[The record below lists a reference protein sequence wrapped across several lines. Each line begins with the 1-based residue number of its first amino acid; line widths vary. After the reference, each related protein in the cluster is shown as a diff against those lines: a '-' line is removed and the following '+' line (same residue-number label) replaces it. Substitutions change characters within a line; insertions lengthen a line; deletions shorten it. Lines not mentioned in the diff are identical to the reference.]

1 MHGVSLCPSNRAF
14 FPAKGNV
21 LLKHCWWGAMITLS
35 LRKRYWDEP
44 KTLYLYVRCLSLNS
58 PPFPY
63 WKAVHHPLLLIR
75 VGRACLSMD
84 FNRVL
89 RDILASWRCHCSF
102 WAHVWAGGHCVKTS
116 MQQQSSQMTSR
127 LAWLMMALLRPRRRI
142 HIQPKLSSS
151 KAVMTHD
158 LWQTDTVIPFPTY
171 LLLD

>member
-1 MHGVSLCPSNRAF
+1 MGCHDHIESEEKILRRT
-14 FPAKGNV
+14 KNV
-21 LLKHCWWGAMITLS
+21 ISVRTLLVIELSSLS
-35 LRKRYWDEP
+35 LLESRP
-44 KTLYLYVRCLSLNS
+44 S
-58 PPFPY
+58 PSSSHTG
-63 WKAVHHPLLLIR
+63 W
-75 VGRACLSMD
+75 ACLSMD